1 MTGQNRQDRCPS
13 LAFCQQTSVGCQVQV
28 APDAGAGMACGG
40 QAQQHL
46 EGILAE
52 VWTEMGLSRIS
63 PREQIPSWNHRPVT
77 RPGLPASSLAF

>member
-1 MTGQNRQDRCPS
+1 
-13 LAFCQQTSVGCQVQV
+13 
-28 APDAGAGMACGG
+28 MACGG

-63 PREQIPSWNHRPVT
+63 PREQIPSWIHRPVT
-77 RPGLPASSLAF
+77 RPGLPASSLAFFTPSLLSL